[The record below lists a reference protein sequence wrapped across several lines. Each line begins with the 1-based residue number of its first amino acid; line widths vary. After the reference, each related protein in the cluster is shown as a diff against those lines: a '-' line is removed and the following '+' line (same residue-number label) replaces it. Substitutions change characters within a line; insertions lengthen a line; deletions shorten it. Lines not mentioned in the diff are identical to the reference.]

1 MHNSHLY
8 NPHMEGEAFTWE
20 GGPVGILLIHG
31 FTATTAEVRLLAKYF
46 HTRGF
51 TVSGP
56 LLPGHGTRPE
66 DLNQVRWQDWAED
79 VEACYQELKVRCQQV
94 FVGGES
100 TGGLLALYLAA
111 AHPEI
116 AGVLAYAPAL
126 RLQLSWLDRLR
137 LYLLAPFLPHVPKG
151 NMDSSQV
158 WQGYPVNPLKG
169 TIQLLRLQN
178 EVMPR
183 LKDIQQPVLVCQG
196 TLDKTVDPGVPE
208 LILQSVSSKIT
219 EQHWFEKSAHCVALD
234 QEWEVVADVTLDFI
248 NKVTAKHKASVHA

>member
-1 MHNSHLY
+1 MTNSHLY
-8 NPHMEGEAFTWE
+8 NPHLEGEAFTWE
-20 GGPVGILLIHG
+20 GGPVGIMLVHG
-31 FTATTAEVRLLAKYF
+31 FTATTAEVRLLAKNFSAAGY
-46 HTRGF
+46 

-66 DLNQVRWQDWAED
+66 ALNQVSWQDWAAE
-79 VEACYQELKVRCQQV
+79 VEACYQELKALCDQV

-111 AHPEI
+111 VHPEI
-116 AGVLAYAPAL
+116 AGVLTFAPAL
-126 RLQLSWLDRLR
+126 RLQLSWFDRVR
-137 LYLLAPFLPHVPKG
+137 LYLLAPFVPYLPKR

-169 TIQLLRLQN
+169 TIQLLRLQR

-183 LKDIQQPVLVCQG
+183 LKDIRQPVLVCQG
-196 TLDKTVDPGVPE
+196 TRDKTIHPSVPD
-208 LILQSVSSKIT
+208 LILQSVSSEIT

-234 QEWEVVADVTLDFI
+234 QEWEAVAAITLDFI
-248 NKVTAKHKASVHA
+248 DKVTAEQKTTYRA